1 MTGLVGKEGSKGMSK
16 IYEKESHAPGGRE
29 SFQEEESR
37 GSCRALMNGQNST
50 AEIKSKPWF
59 SRVKGLKSRRSRER
73 LQK

>member
-1 MTGLVGKEGSKGMSK
+1 MSK
-16 IYEKESHAPGGRE
+16 IYEKESHAPGGRGYE
-29 SFQEEESR
+29 SFQGEESR